1 MIKKKTLIWIVV
13 SVLAV
18 ALAFVVSRI
27 FLYAAYPRLGG
38 YLIPGVI
45 IGLLAW
51 KAFSRTDADEV
62 RDLRKTVKDLDR
74 QLAEKNATRINVTGI
89 NPILHI
95 ATMNVDT
102 SFVRPYVREKD
113 NLTFNGALRA
123 DVAVEYGIKMEE
135 VKFRFDPQTNTLTLA
150 NFHPGIISY
159 SRKQLKWEFAKAY
172 KSREVLGHVLPDVSD
187 SETAKFTQQMSE
199 SLRAE
204 LEAEIDGRSI
214 KEFEWLS
221 PVVTEQVTDVLR
233 AMIGNSSVNISI
245 TEGPGDENYLP
256 LKDFRKQLV
265 EVREVDSRIALDDQS
280 HEAGVRS

>member
-1 MIKKKTLIWIVV
+1 MIKKRTIIWIAV
-13 SVLAV
+13 SVLV
-18 ALAFVVSRI
+18 IALAVVISRI
-27 FLYAAYPRLGG
+27 FLYSAYPRLGG

-51 KAFSRTDADEV
+51 KAFSRTDGSEI
-62 RDLRKTVKDLDR
+62 RELKQTVKDLDR

-102 SFVRPYVREKD
+102 SFVRPFVREKD

-123 DVAVEYGIKMEE
+123 DVAVEYGIKLEE
-135 VKFRFDPQTNTLTLA
+135 VKFRYDNETGTLVLA

-187 SETAKFTQQMSE
+187 GDTVKFTQQMCE

-221 PVVTEQVTDVLR
+221 PVVTEQVTEVLR
-233 AMIGNSSVNISI
+233 AMTGNSAMTISI
-245 TEGPGDENYLP
+245 AEGPGDETYLP
-256 LKDFRKQLV
+256 LKDFRKQFVVLG
-265 EVREVDSRIALDDQS
+265 EGDSRVALYNER
-280 HEAGVRS
+280 HESGVRS

>member
-1 MIKKKTLIWIVV
+1 MAKRKNIIWIAV
-13 SVLAV
+13 SVVAV
-18 ALAFVVSRI
+18 ALAVVISRI

-38 YLIPGVI
+38 YLIPGVV

-62 RDLRKTVKDLDR
+62 RDLRKTVRDLDR

-123 DVAVEYGIKMEE
+123 DVAVEYGIKLEE
-135 VKFRFDPQTNTLTLA
+135 VKFRFDPETNTLMLA
-150 NFHPGIISY
+150 NFHPGIISF
-159 SRKQLKWEFAKAY
+159 SRKQLRWEFAKAY
-172 KSREVLGHVLPDVSD
+172 KSREVLGHSLPDVSD
-187 SETAKFTQQMSE
+187 SETAKFTRQMSE
-199 SLRAE
+199 ELRAE

-214 KEFEWLS
+214 KEFEWLA
-221 PVVTEQVTDVLR
+221 PVVSEQVTDVLR
-233 AMIGNSSVNISI
+233 AMIGNSSVNIRI
-245 TEGPGDENYLP
+245 AEGPGDGNYLP
-256 LKDFRKQLV
+256 LKDFRKQSV
-265 EVREVDSRIALDDQS
+265 EIGEMNPRIALDDKS
-280 HEAGVRS
+280 HEAGERP

>member
-1 MIKKKTLIWIVV
+1 MLKKKNVIWLSV
-13 SVLAV
+13 SLAAV
-18 ALAFVVSRI
+18 ALTFVVTR
-27 FLYAAYPRLGG
+27 LLVYPTYPRVGG
-38 YLIPGVI
+38 YIICGVV

-51 KAFSRTDADEV
+51 KAFSRPDGDEV
-62 RDLRKTVKDLDR
+62 RELRKTVKQLDR
-74 QLAEKNATRINVTGI
+74 ELAEKNSTRINVTGI

-113 NLTFNGALRA
+113 KLTFNGALRA
-123 DVAVEYGIKMEE
+123 DVAVEYGIKLEE
-135 VKFRFDPQTNTLTLA
+135 VKFRYDPETNTLALA

-172 KSREVLGHVLPDVSD
+172 KSHSIFGHGLPDVSD
-187 SETAKFTQQMSE
+187 GETAKFTQQMSE

-204 LEAEIDGRSI
+204 LEAELDGRSI

-233 AMIGNSSVNISI
+233 AMIGNNSVRISI
-245 TEGPGDENYLP
+245 AEGPGDETYLP
-256 LKDFRKQLV
+256 LKDFRQKGV
-265 EVREVDSRIALDDQS
+265 EIGEVRPGVALDDKRL
-280 HEAGVRS
+280 EAGERS